1 MKLTLPKRQ
10 RWQQQVVDESKRF
23 NVVNC
28 GRRSGK
34 STLGLDRCATKETLT
49 LPVGWFSPTYK
60 MLLEVWRE
68 AVRTF
73 APITARRSAQDH
85 RLEFVTGGLLE
96 FWSLDN
102 PDVARGR
109 KYRRVIVD
117 EAAMIPSLMDAWNY
131 VLRPTLVDYSGDAYF
146 MSTPKGRNGF
156 WQMWQ
161 MGQDN
166 SNVEWAS
173 WQMPTSVNPFVPQS
187 EIEAMRQAMPERIY
201 AQEINADFIEDGGG
215 VFRHVVECAKLQP
228 ATPYQGQFVLGVDWG
243 KSNDF
248 TVLTMI
254 DVASNH
260 MVAMERFNQIDYA
273 IQMGRL
279 KTLYEQWKP
288 DVIVAERNSIGEPLL
303 EQLYRDGLPVMAF
316 TTTNATKAAAIDGL
330 AMALERKQIT
340 LINDPVLIS
349 ELQAYEME
357 RLPSGMMRYSA
368 PDSMHD
374 DCVMSLALAWH
385 GASNQPAMEFA

>member
-1 MKLTLPKRQ
+1 M
-10 RWQQQVVDESKRF
+10 
-23 NVVNC
+23 VNC

-34 STLGLDRCATKETLT
+34 STLGIDRCATKETLT

-161 MGQDN
+161 MGQDG
-166 SNVEWAS
+166 SNGEWAS
-173 WQMPTSVNPFVPQS
+173 WKMPTSVNPFIPQS
-187 EIEAMRQAMPERIY
+187 EIDAMRQAMPERIY

-215 VFRHVVECAKLQP
+215 VFRHVVESATLQP
-228 ATPYQGQFVLGVDWG
+228 VDRQPGHHYVMGVDLAR
-243 KSNDF
+243 KIDF
-248 TVLTMI
+248 TVCVVL
-254 DVASNH
+254 DVSVNPLQVVF
-260 MVAMERFNQIDYA
+260 MDRFNQIGWETQ
-273 IQMGRL
+273 IGRIKAL
-279 KTLYEQWKP
+279 VDRFGVEE
-288 DVIVAERNSIGEPLL
+288 VIVDQTGV
-303 EQLYRDGLPVMAF
+303 G
-316 TTTNATKAAAIDGL
+316 
-330 AMALERKQIT
+330 
-340 LINDPVLIS
+340 DPVV
-349 ELQAYEME
+349 E
-357 RLPSGMMRYSA
+357 RLQKELL
-368 PDSMHD
+368 
-374 DCVMSLALAWH
+374 V
-385 GASNQPAMEFA
+385 